1 MAQLSFKE
9 EKDKIG
15 RAMGLLDQAQDS
27 LVRRL
32 RSDNDAAFVLDAL
45 FESIEDQIGTL
56 QDHVVEI
63 ERRKAV
69 EE

>member
-1 MAQLSFKE
+1 MAQASFEE
-9 EKDKIG
+9 EKSKIE
-15 RAMGLLDQAQDS
+15 RAAELLDQAHHS

-45 FESIEDQIGTL
+45 FESIEDQIEMSL
-56 QDHVVEI
+56 DHVVEI